1 MIKDLRSHLSYDWH
15 MNRARIYCF
24 AVAALAAV
32 VTAIVLIADG
42 ASEVPVSTFIFWAG
56 LLAATELLPIT
67 LGFETRITMSF
78 PVLTATAVLFP
89 PPVAMLIAGLGSVDS
104 RELRW
109 SLPLHRAL
117 FNRGQTMLAVGAA
130 SGLLHGFSD
139 GLNPLMVLL
148 AASIFLLMNLGFVAG
163 AVHFERRITFVE
175 AFRMI
180 PPKPIA
186 GFVVTS
192 LLLTALGGATALAYR
207 EVGERG
213 EWVVVA
219 ILIPL
224 LFARMAMVGAK
235 TQQELSERIR
245 KQQEALLTAT
255 ETVFQERELERARIA
270 EHIHDTSLQALAAAA
285 YGCANTA
292 ALLGS
297 GKVDRAKE
305 TLDSAEVAVR
315 QAMTGLREALVDLR
329 RSSVEEGGLMT
340 TLQKFAEQL
349 STLWGAEV
357 TIEGEIHN
365 EPPIPVALAAFQIV
379 QEGLVNS
386 LKHSQTD
393 HVTVR
398 ISEDDSMVH
407 LVVEDEGAGFDP
419 DQQVGSDHVGMT
431 LMRQRAAGVGG
442 EIKLRS
448 HPGEGTRL
456 EAILPAGVSVA

>member
-1 MIKDLRSHLSYDWH
+1 MFPTIPSVSAAKVYAWTVV
-15 MNRARIYCF
+15 
-24 AVAALAAV
+24 AVAAGSF
-32 VTAIVLIADG
+32 VTASTLFG
-42 ASEVPVSTFIFWAG
+42 PVEFAFGKILFWAALLAVAG
-56 LLAATELLPIT
+56 LLAVT
-67 LGFETRITMSF
+67 LGFETQVTMSF
-78 PVLTATAVLFP
+78 PILIATVVLFP
-89 PPVAMLIAGLGSVDS
+89 PPAAMLIAGLGSFDS

-117 FNRGQTMLAVGAA
+117 FNRTQDMLAVGAA
-130 SGLLHGFSD
+130 SGFLSFFSE
-139 GLNPLMVLL
+139 GPYALTVLM
-148 AASIFLLMNLGFVAG
+148 AAVIYLFMNLGFVAG
-163 AVHFERRITFVE
+163 AVHFEHKVPFFE

-180 PPKPIA
+180 PPKPVA
-186 GFVVTS
+186 GFVASS
-192 LLLTALGGATALAYR
+192 LLLTALGGATALAYQ
-207 EVGERG
+207 EVGAGG

-219 ILIPL
+219 ILVPL
-224 LFARMAMVGAK
+224 LFARMAIVGAK

-305 TLDSAEVAVR
+305 TLDSAEIAVR

-398 ISEDDSMVH
+398 ISEDDAMVH

-419 DQQVGSDHVGMT
+419 DKQVGSEHVGMT

>member
-1 MIKDLRSHLSYDWH
+1 MGFPI
-15 MNRARIYCF
+15 
-24 AVAALAAV
+24 
-32 VTAIVLIADG
+32 
-42 ASEVPVSTFIFWAG
+42 
-56 LLAATELLPIT
+56 LLAIAILYPPSIA
-67 LGFETRITMSF
+67 MS
-78 PVLTATAVLFP
+78 
-89 PPVAMLIAGLGSVDS
+89 VAGIGYLDV
-104 RELRW
+104 REIRRT
-109 SLPLHRAL
+109 LPLYRAL
-117 FNRGQTMLAVGAA
+117 FNRAQVMLAIGSAA
-130 SGLLHGFSD
+130 AILHVLPNASASPLILIAALSHLL
-139 GLNPLMVLL
+139 
-148 AASIFLLMNLGFVAG
+148 INLSLVAG
-163 AVHFERRITFVE
+163 AIHFEHKIPFLK
-175 AFRMI
+175 AFMMI

-186 GFVVTS
+186 GFVTTS
-192 LLLTALGGATALAYR
+192 VMLTGLGWASALAYR
-207 EVGERG
+207 QVGGGG

-219 ILIPL
+219 ILVPL
-224 LFARMAMVGAK
+224 LFARMAIVGAK

-255 ETVFQERELERARIA
+255 ESVFQERELERARIA

-305 TLDSAEVAVR
+305 TLDSAEIAVR

-340 TLQKFAEQL
+340 TLQKFVEQL

-398 ISEDDSMVH
+398 ISEDDAMVH

-419 DQQVGSDHVGMT
+419 DQQVGSEHVGMT

>member
-1 MIKDLRSHLSYDWH
+1 
-15 MNRARIYCF
+15 MNPTKLYAWTVV
-24 AVAALAAV
+24 AVAAAGLAISFGALAPV
-32 VTAIVLIADG
+32 RIPIGTVL
-42 ASEVPVSTFIFWAG
+42 FWAG
-56 LLAATELLPIT
+56 LLAATELLPVT

-78 PVLTATAVLFP
+78 PILVATAVLFP
-89 PPVAMLIAGLGSVDS
+89 VPIAMLIAGLGSFDS
-104 RELRW
+104 RELKW
-109 SLPLHRAL
+109 SLPPHRAL
-117 FNRGQTMLAVGAA
+117 FNRGQVMTAVGAA
-130 SGLLHGFSD
+130 AALLHAFTDS
-139 GLNPLMVLL
+139 LNALSVLL
-148 AASIFLLMNLGFVAG
+148 AALVYLVINLGLVAG
-163 AVHFERRITFVE
+163 AVHFEHKISFFH

-207 EVGERG
+207 EVGESG

-292 ALLGS
+292 ALLGN
-297 GKVDRAKE
+297 GKLDRAKE

-315 QAMTGLREALVDLR
+315 QAMAGLREALVDLR

-398 ISEDDSMVH
+398 ISEDDAMVH
-407 LVVEDEGAGFDP
+407 LVVEDEGTGFDV
-419 DQQVGSDHVGMT
+419 DKEVGSDHVGMT
-431 LMRQRAAGVGG
+431 LMKQRAAGVGG

-448 HPGEGTRL
+448 NPGEGTRL